1 MNTGF
6 LITLEG
12 IEGSGKST
20 LIQGLK
26 DALQE
31 VGEKIVYTREPGGT
45 DLAEDIRKLLIK
57 KTDMPM
63 CALTELLLVYA
74 ARLEHITQ
82 VIVPQMAEGKVVIS
96 DRFVDAS
103 YAYQVGGRGISED
116 KLNILDHWIVKNCMP
131 KLTILLKAPVD
142 LCLQRVD
149 ARGNKD
155 RFDSEKQVFF
165 ERVDQMYAQ
174 RMQQDPE
181 RFLLIDNTVPPEESI
196 AKVSQVIKA
205 LLHEHAQAQTNS
217 EQIIRSFLTTD
228 E

>member
-6 LITLEG
+6 LITLAG

-26 DALQE
+26 HSLQDLS
-31 VGEKIVYTREPGGT
+31 EKIVYTREPGGT
-45 DLAEDIRKLLIK
+45 DLAEDIRQLLIK
-57 KTDMPM
+57 KTKMPM

-103 YAYQVGGRGISED
+103 YAYQVGGRGIDQD

-131 KLTILLKAPVD
+131 KLTILLKAPVE

-155 RFDSEKQVFF
+155 RFDSEKHAFF
-165 ERVDQMYAQ
+165 ERVDQMYSQ
-174 RMQQDPE
+174 RMQRDPE
-181 RFLLIDNTVPPEESI
+181 RFLLVDNTMAPKEAI
-196 AKVSQVIKA
+196 AKSSQVIRT
-205 LLHEHAQAQTNS
+205 LMHEHAKSQASN
-217 EQIIRSFLTTD
+217 EKIVRSFLTTG